1 MSKVFK
7 QSEVAEHKKPESL
20 WIIVD
25 GDVYD
30 VTKVRI
36 LVVAEDTRAN

>member
-25 GDVYD
+25 DDVYD
-30 VTKVRI
+30 VTKVSFSRC
-36 LVVAEDTRAN
+36 RWRCWR

>member
-1 MSKVFK
+1 MAKVFK

-25 GDVYD
+25 DDVYD
-30 VTKVRI
+30 VTKVCSSR
-36 LVVAEDTRAN
+36 RRRCW